1 MTLSTIFF
9 CLLAA
14 KAISELLSLFLTH
27 PLVDLGAGLFF
38 GLGSAAML
46 AGSPG
51 NVFAWVALALAL
63 YWLVQG
69 ATALS
74 RQKGRKAKLAGAASA
89 ASAS

>member
-1 MTLSTIFF
+1 MTLPTVLL

-27 PLVDLGAGLFF
+27 PLVDIGAGLFF

-46 AGSPG
+46 AANPG
-51 NVFAWVALALAL
+51 NAFAWVALALAL

-74 RQKGRKAKLAGAASA
+74 RQQRRSTRLAGAASA
-89 ASAS
+89 ASGS

>member
-27 PLVDLGAGLFF
+27 PLVDIGAGLFF
-38 GLGSAAML
+38 GLGSVAML
-46 AGSPG
+46 AANPG
-51 NVFAWVALALAL
+51 NAFAWVALVLAL

-69 ATALS
+69 ASALA
-74 RQKGRKAKLAGAASA
+74 RQKRHKARLAGAASA
-89 ASAS
+89 A